1 MGNIMMK
8 FLEEMGDAL
17 STDRKLTSCDRDM
30 QLFNEIQKKRLRS
43 KGLELDYDFMG
54 RGFHEEGQEHAN
66 EWKDGHYVAKI
77 WSASSY
83 YTRVLK
89 RKNKVLKK
97 HKQTVSVWAMVL
109 DYLNGER
116 IDDDICVCPNCG
128 NPAKVSEL
136 TEGCPYCGTMFK
148 TEELYPKVIN
158 YNIVYDPS
166 RKPKEFW
173 KPTLIFTGIFTA
185 CIWLSIP
192 IVAIVVTAI
201 MVLVCVLLGTI
212 GNVPVENMMN
222 IVKGGLGIAAGYGAF
237 VFFPAPFIG
246 YVLSL
251 IPTLARLGR
260 EGARSAALLATFN
273 SHKMFEEEMKKYGQE
288 YMDNHF
294 MSQTVSKV
302 KAAIYSDN
310 PDDLPFYEGAA
321 LPQETKDI
329 VDVFFRGAVD
339 YKKVE
344 VIDNIAHVDLDV
356 YTEVLSENKGK
367 AKNQD
372 RIFHVRMKKN
382 VNNRTALDFSV
393 SKFMCPTCGKSF
405 DAYKHK
411 RCPSCNN
418 VYKVED
424 ADWVIES
431 IV

>member
-17 STDRKLTSCDRDM
+17 SSDRKLTSCDRDM
-30 QLFNEIQKKRLRS
+30 QLFNEIQKKRLKSR
-43 KGLELDYDFMG
+43 GLELDYDFMG
-54 RGFHEEGQEHAN
+54 RGFHAEGQEHGN

-77 WSASSY
+77 WSASSF

-89 RKNKVLKK
+89 RKNKVINK
-97 HKQTVSVWAMVL
+97 HKKTVSVWAMVL

-128 NPAKVSEL
+128 NPAKVKEL

-148 TEELYPKVIN
+148 MEELYPKVIN

-166 RKPKEFW
+166 RQPKEFW
-173 KPTLIFTGIFTA
+173 KPTLIFTAIFTG
-185 CIWLSIP
+185 CVWLSIP
-192 IVAIVVTAI
+192 LAFIIALLI
-201 MVLVCVLLGTI
+201 MVLLTVIFNAIGHGTSDDLL
-212 GNVPVENMMN
+212 NMGKAVFS
-222 IVKGGLGIAAGYGAF
+222 IAGGYAAF

-251 IPTLARLGR
+251 IPTLARMGKEAAKATVLLG
-260 EGARSAALLATFN
+260 TFN
-273 SHKMFEEEMKKYGQE
+273 SHKMFEDEMKKYGQE
-288 YMDNHF
+288 YMENHF
-294 MSQTVSKV
+294 MGQTVSKM

-310 PDDLPFYEGAA
+310 PDDLPFYEGGP
-321 LPQETKDI
+321 LPEETKNI

-344 VIDNIAHVDLDV
+344 VIDNIAHVDCDV
-356 YTEVLSENKGK
+356 YTEILTENKGK

-382 VNNRTALDFSV
+382 VNNRTSLDFSV

-431 IV
+431 IR

>member
-17 STDRKLTSCDRDM
+17 SSDRKLTSCDRDM
-30 QLFNEIQKKRLRS
+30 QLFNEIQKKRLKSR
-43 KGLELDYDFMG
+43 GLELDYDFMG
-54 RGFHEEGQEHAN
+54 RGFHAEGQEHGN

-77 WSASSY
+77 WSASSF

-89 RKNKVLKK
+89 RKNKVINK
-97 HKQTVSVWAMVL
+97 HKKTVSVWAMVL

-128 NPAKVSEL
+128 NPAKVKEL

-166 RKPKEFW
+166 RQPKEFW
-173 KPTLIFTGIFTA
+173 KPTLIFTAIFTG

-192 IVAIVVTAI
+192 LAFIIALLL
-201 MVLVCVLLGTI
+201 MVLLTVMFKAIGHGTSDDLL
-212 GNVPVENMMN
+212 NMGKA
-222 IVKGGLGIAAGYGAF
+222 VFGIAGGYSAF

-288 YMDNHF
+288 YMENHF
-294 MSQTVSKV
+294 MGQTVSKM

-310 PDDLPFYEGAA
+310 PDDLPFYEGGP
-321 LPQETKDI
+321 LPEETKNI

-344 VIDNIAHVDLDV
+344 VIDNIAHVDCDV
-356 YTEVLSENKGK
+356 YTEILTENKGK
-367 AKNQD
+367 AKNRD

-382 VNNRTALDFSV
+382 VNNRTSLDFSV

-405 DAYKHK
+405 DAYKYK

-424 ADWVIES
+424 ADWVIEA
-431 IV
+431 IR